1 MQEVVIIPAYNE
13 SKYLLDVILKT
24 KKFVDNIIV
33 VNDGST
39 DNTLEILDQIE
50 RITVLNHPINLG
62 KGAALKT
69 GCDYAFKND
78 AKKIVVMDA
87 DGQHN
92 PGRIIEFI
100 EKLNQYDLIFG
111 YRKRSKK
118 MPALMRIGN
127 WGLNQLV
134 LMLFKVKIKDTQCG
148 FRAFNA
154 KVYPKI
160 RWQTDDYSMESEMIA
175 KAGKHKINYAEIPIE
190 TIYQDNYKGTTIL
203 DGMKI
208 GLNMLFWRFRQ

>member
-100 EKLNQYDLIFG
+100 EKLNQYDLILDIE
-111 YRKRSKK
+111 RDQKK
-118 MPALMRIGN
+118 CQPL
-127 WGLNQLV
+127 
-134 LMLFKVKIKDTQCG
+134 
-148 FRAFNA
+148 
-154 KVYPKI
+154 
-160 RWQTDDYSMESEMIA
+160 
-175 KAGKHKINYAEIPIE
+175 
-190 TIYQDNYKGTTIL
+190 
-203 DGMKI
+203 
-208 GLNMLFWRFRQ
+208 

>member
-1 MQEVVIIPAYNE
+1 
-13 SKYLLDVILKT
+13 
-24 KKFVDNIIV
+24 
-33 VNDGST
+33 
-39 DNTLEILDQIE
+39 
-50 RITVLNHPINLG
+50 
-62 KGAALKT
+62 
-69 GCDYAFKND
+69 
-78 AKKIVVMDA
+78 
-87 DGQHN
+87 
-92 PGRIIEFI
+92 
-100 EKLNQYDLIFG
+100 
-111 YRKRSKK
+111 